1 MSSNENGL
9 NLTPGPK
16 YKPKNVIAKVFKNIQ
31 SRTNISPLSTS
42 FNISNIPPL
51 SSSTPK
57 KATSSI
63 PSRPKCHYL
72 NILFETNLAFD
83 ESLNFKCEAEENFFN
98 DNVSTTPQKS
108 LCLEQQTINQGSSGY
123 WKEQRRLRITASQ
136 CYSLYTYYRGKN
148 EEKKDWQKKIR
159 NYVDP
164 KFFFSK
170 AVDYG
175 KDNEKFALSEY
186 EKQCTNEIR
195 SLGLIVHPD
204 MSWLGCS
211 PDGFDETRQVL
222 LEIKCP
228 VAGSDLQLNELL
240 PTLSYLQ
247 LKNGSYNL
255 KSNHQYYGQVQLS
268 LFLLNIN
275 LCDFVIYSK
284 KGNSVAV
291 IEVKLD
297 QKFVKRL
304 VTTLKLVYENHMLPY
319 LANTIT

>member
-1 MSSNENGL
+1 MLGTVN
-9 NLTPGPK
+9 
-16 YKPKNVIAKVFKNIQ
+16 YKSRVI
-31 SRTNISPLSTS
+31 R
-42 FNISNIPPL
+42 
-51 SSSTPK
+51 
-57 KATSSI
+57 
-63 PSRPKCHYL
+63 
-72 NILFETNLAFD
+72 
-83 ESLNFKCEAEENFFN
+83 
-98 DNVSTTPQKS
+98 
-108 LCLEQQTINQGSSGY
+108 Y

-136 CYSLYTYYRGKN
+136 CYSLFTYYRGKN
-148 EEKKDWQKKIR
+148 EEKKDWKKKIR

-170 AVDYG
+170 AVDFG

-186 EKQCTNEIR
+186 QKQCTNQIR
-195 SLGLIVHPD
+195 CLGLIVHPD

-247 LKNGSYNL
+247 LKNGNYKL

-268 LFLLNIN
+268 LFLLN
-275 LCDFVIYSK
+275 LTMCDFVIYSK

-297 QKFVKRL
+297 KTFVKRL
-304 VTTLKLVYENHMLPY
+304 VTTLKLVYETHMLPY
-319 LANTIT
+319 LANTIK